1 MQRPFTYKDNK
12 KIVSLRENIKFLKKF
27 LLIQKSARE
36 KFFLCA
42 FKLNVIHRRL
52 PPVES
57 LCFNLVSIYP
67 RSVSLKLFLLIQ
79 YYYILLTIIYHKV
92 FYFSSFN
99 APGCVKCVR
108 LCNSSV
114 KLCQTSQS
122 LWTTRVRTINQIYSR
137 RRLRL
142 NRPKRLL

>member
-12 KIVSLRENIKFLKKF
+12 KIISLHENIKFLKKL

-67 RSVSLKLFLLIQ
+67 RSVSLKLFFANSVLL
-79 YYYILLTIIYHKV
+79 YIIDYNISQSFLFFK
-92 FYFSSFN
+92 FYRT
-99 APGCVKCVR
+99 R
-108 LCNSSV
+108 LCEMLQDCATQ
-114 KLCQTSQS
+114 LCQTSQP